1 MDEKVE
7 EVFTYGN
14 TNPNP
19 IFEKYDYAL
28 NTVSLLKFRNG
39 AIGKVASCTDS
50 MQPYVFNINIVGS
63 EGSVKNDLFHSKK
76 IEGLNGWAKLD
87 VELIDSGDVSNH
99 PYLEQFTHFAECIE
113 KGVEPSNNMESAF
126 ETHRVIFA
134 ADKSAELGRPVK
146 LDEFEF

>member
-1 MDEKVE
+1 MRAGCHALDTLLYLMDEKVE

-63 EGSVKNDLFHSKK
+63 VRISKK
-76 IEGLNGWAKLD
+76 
-87 VELIDSGDVSNH
+87 
-99 PYLEQFTHFAECIE
+99 
-113 KGVEPSNNMESAF
+113 
-126 ETHRVIFA
+126 
-134 ADKSAELGRPVK
+134 RP
-146 LDEFEF
+146 LSQ